1 MHTWSHFIFVGVSMS
16 KELANVDSNDHLVEQ
31 IAALIENAKQ
41 HVVTVVNSTM
51 IVTYYEIGRMIVEHE
66 QKGASRAEYG
76 KSVLK
81 ELSKNLTNRFGRGF
95 SVDNLE
101 NMRRFYITYS
111 NEVISVTPSRE
122 SIVQKSE
129 TVSRLFEP
137 PTTNLQTLSAQFT
150 LSWSHYLFLMRITND
165 KERKFYEKEATN
177 ERWSLREL
185 KRQFNA
191 ALYERLALSRDKKA
205 IAEISKQGMIV
216 ERPEDIVKDP
226 YILEFLG
233 MPEESR
239 YSESDLEQ
247 RIIDELQHFL
257 LELGKGYTFV
267 GRQERL
273 TFDEQHFY
281 VDLVFFN
288 RLLQC
293 FVLIDLKI
301 GGITHQDLG
310 QMQMYVNY
318 YDRKV
323 KLAIENPTVGILLCK
338 EKNNAVVE
346 MTLPQDNTQI
356 FASKYEL
363 VLPDKDAL
371 MRLLENKFNDE
382 E

>member
-1 MHTWSHFIFVGVSMS
+1 MS
-16 KELANVDSNDHLVEQ
+16 KELANIDSNDHLVEQ

-66 QKGASRAEYG
+66 QKGELRAEYG

-111 NEVISVTPSRE
+111 KEVISETSSRE
-122 SIVQKSE
+122 SIAQKSE
-129 TVSRLFEP
+129 TVSRIFEP
-137 PTTNLQTLSAQFT
+137 PPANLETLSAQFT

-165 KERKFYEKEATN
+165 KERNFYENEATN

-185 KRQFNA
+185 KRQFNS

-205 IAEISKQGMIV
+205 VAEISKQGMIV

-233 MPEESR
+233 IPEESR

-247 RIIDELQHFL
+247 RIIDE
-257 LELGKGYTFV
+257 Y
-267 GRQERL
+267 
-273 TFDEQHFY
+273 
-281 VDLVFFN
+281 
-288 RLLQC
+288 
-293 FVLIDLKI
+293 
-301 GGITHQDLG
+301 
-310 QMQMYVNY
+310 
-318 YDRKV
+318 
-323 KLAIENPTVGILLCK
+323 A
-338 EKNNAVVE
+338 
-346 MTLPQDNTQI
+346 
-356 FASKYEL
+356 
-363 VLPDKDAL
+363 
-371 MRLLENKFNDE
+371 
-382 E
+382 